1 MSERVAPDARVQLWL
16 APEALADD
24 PGVTARIDAWLADDE
39 RDRQTRFGAPV
50 ARRLDLVARGLTR
63 AALSRLE
70 PGVAPGEWRFV
81 RGETGR
87 PSLAPPFAATG
98 LHFNLA
104 HAHGL
109 VVLAAGR
116 VAGVGVDVEALGK
129 RVRLEVAER
138 YFSAAEVAELSALPV
153 DARAARF
160 LRLWTLKESY
170 LKATGQ
176 GVAGGL
182 ASATFE
188 FDGDV
193 PVFRR
198 SGVRAPD
205 WVFHE
210 FRPPGYLVALAH
222 PAAPSVATAIPVTCR
237 EWSAADF

>member
-1 MSERVAPDARVQLWL
+1 M
-16 APEALADD
+16 
-24 PGVTARIDAWLADDE
+24 
-39 RDRQTRFGAPV
+39 
-50 ARRLDLVARGLTR
+50 
-63 AALSRLE
+63 
-70 PGVAPGEWRFV
+70 

-104 HAHGL
+104 HTHGL

-176 GVAGGL
+176 GGFVIAN
-182 ASATFE
+182 
-188 FDGDV
+188 
-193 PVFRR
+193 P
-198 SGVRAPD
+198 SGTNLR
-205 WVFHE
+205 
-210 FRPPGYLVALAH
+210 
-222 PAAPSVATAIPVTCR
+222 TAIRAVARPNPTP
-237 EWSAADF
+237 